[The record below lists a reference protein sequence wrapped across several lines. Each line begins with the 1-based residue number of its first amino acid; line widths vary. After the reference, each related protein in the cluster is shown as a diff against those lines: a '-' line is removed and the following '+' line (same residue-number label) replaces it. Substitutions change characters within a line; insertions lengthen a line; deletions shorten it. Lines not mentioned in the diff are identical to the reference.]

1 MNNDFGNNPA
11 PKKSPKAQW
20 MQDDDDEPVVGRIVN
35 LAPAR
40 TPVTQSDS
48 FDHRTAAPASSN
60 TTGTESANAQANS
73 PSSTDEPLGR
83 IGRSKLAILA
93 TVFVAAGVLGVP
105 LILYSP
111 VFSKIEKAFWSTVA
125 VLYSASLFYILFLV
139 IMWAQSRINL

>member
-1 MNNDFGNNPA
+1 MTNDSGNNPA
-11 PKKSPKAQW
+11 PKKPPKTQW
-20 MQDDDDEPVVGRIVN
+20 MQDDDEPVVGRIVN
-35 LAPAR
+35 LAPTQ
-40 TPVTQSDS
+40 TPHTQSNSSDR
-48 FDHRTAAPASSN
+48 RTEPPASSH
-60 TTGTESANAQANS
+60 TIGTESVNAQANS
-73 PSSTDEPLGR
+73 PSSNDEPLGR

-125 VLYSASLFYILFLV
+125 VLYSASLFYVLFLV